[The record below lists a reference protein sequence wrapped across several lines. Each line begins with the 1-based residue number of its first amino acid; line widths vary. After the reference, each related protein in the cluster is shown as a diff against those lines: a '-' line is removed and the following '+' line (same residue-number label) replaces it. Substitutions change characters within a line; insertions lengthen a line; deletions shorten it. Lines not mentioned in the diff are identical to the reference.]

1 MDFRKITE
9 NFAVSMSLSK
19 CSRIINVNILNFI
32 AYVELPEMLASFHP
46 IFFIS
51 VQSVSKQ

>member
-9 NFAVSMSLSK
+9 NFAVFLSLSK

-32 AYVELPEMLASFHP
+32 AYVELPEMLDSFHP
-46 IFFIS
+46 IFFFYLS
-51 VQSVSKQ
+51 TVSK